1 MNENIFN
8 NLPDFPVEY
17 STDNIVRKAKK
28 KLREIEVLKTKES
41 ITPEEKQKMKL
52 EKYWKIFI
60 PSSYTLFENN
70 NHNITHSFRI
80 HPVQK
85 EEECPICLNKI
96 RNNKE
101 IVTNCC
107 HTYCSDCITT
117 LIKKSKCIKCSLCRS
132 EIIKLDF
139 HDKDDMFEIM
149 KILSLKST
157 NKNPKINC

>member
-1 MNENIFN
+1 MPNNPKIMEGIPAKVLVIISINFN

-96 RNNKE
+96 RNIIIFNIIIFTEYFHIIIINENQINK
-101 IVTNCC
+101 
-107 HTYCSDCITT
+107 
-117 LIKKSKCIKCSLCRS
+117 
-132 EIIKLDF
+132 
-139 HDKDDMFEIM
+139 
-149 KILSLKST
+149 
-157 NKNPKINC
+157 